1 MKLDVLYVSDEKS
14 LETHR
19 QHLSMQTEA
28 IKEEVGSSFGKEYVV
43 EYGESPTFVLQKA
56 VDYAKSKRHKLL
68 ISNFSSFSSDLIG
81 LRYLHDKG
89 IDFEFF
95 DFEAAQPENMDS
107 IIATLQYLST
117 AKGAKIKRGL
127 ELRKAQGYTLGNPNN
142 FTSEVRLKA
151 IASRTDNA
159 LADEHN
165 QKATSKI
172 LELKKK
178 GFSYGKIAN
187 RLNELGYRT
196 RYGKR
201 FFAISVSRLYKRAV
215 QLEGNQVSDDEES
228 ADRFQPLL
236 YLERKVELQAE
247 GDAKRSSSGK
257 GKKVKNK
264 AAYNLGSRI
273 TLKFFDAPEEEAK
286 LHVENAAD
294 RKAGVKREFEVAA
307 DAAKLIVKGISD
319 VGLYYWRLVVDGE
332 AIQFGKF
339 TVE

>member
-1 MKLDVLYVSDEKS
+1 
-14 LETHR
+14 
-19 QHLSMQTEA
+19 MQEEA
-28 IKEEVGSSFGKEYVV
+28 IKEGISSLGKEYTV
-43 EYGESPTFVLQKA
+43 EYGESPTFALQKA
-56 VDYAKSKRHKLL
+56 VDYAKNKRHKLL

-81 LRYLHDKG
+81 LRYLHEKG
-89 IDFEFF
+89 VDFEFY
-95 DFEAAQPENMDS
+95 DFEDAQPENMDA

-127 ELRKAQGYTLGNPNN
+127 EIRKSQGFTLGNPNN

-187 RLNELGYRT
+187 RLNELGFRT
-196 RYGKR
+196 RYDKR
-201 FFAISVSRLYKRAV
+201 FFAISVSRLYKRSL
-215 QLEGNQVSDDEES
+215 QLEADQVSDNEES
-228 ADRFQPLL
+228 ADRFKPLL
-236 YLERKVELQAE
+236 YLDRKINLQAE
-247 GDAKRSSSGK
+247 GDAKRGSGK

-264 AAYNLGSRI
+264 TAYELGNKV
-273 TLKFFDAPEEEAK
+273 TLKFFENPEKEAT
-286 LHVENAAD
+286 LFIENVAD
-294 RKAGVKREFEVAA
+294 RKAGVKREFEIAA
-307 DAAKLIVKGISD
+307 NATKLAVKSIEE

-339 TVE
+339 TIE